1 MSPRGL
7 HGSAMIVSVGVPRGC
22 WAKALLVV
30 TATSAAVVLL
40 AGCTDDALP
49 QGTTSS
55 PAPAAAERSASQP
68 PGPSLMTC
76 GSTSPETR
84 PPEWAVT
91 DAGVPGDIPTA
102 VSKNGLVSATIFANP
117 LHAPA
122 RPSGAANKI
131 LWVVKLPREGLP
143 LTITAT
149 PLDHNG
155 PAVTI
160 NEPAD
165 SGPGEIYPSIVGA
178 VFAHGP
184 TLTPDRQRCALYRIC
199 RTAGDRPTLPPSGT
213 PDHSRCRARPMPLS
227 GRPTCREAVDIGGAS
242 YRLLATVP
250 GLKALAKAGFWAR
263 D

>member
-1 MSPRGL
+1 VTRDRGQAGSAESAGHRFGPSPRSVSSYTQRVACGVANWKTARVSPRGL

-160 NEPAD
+160 IEPAD
-165 SGPGEIYPSIVGA
+165 SGPGEIYPSV
-178 VFAHGP
+178 VDVP
-184 TLTPDRQRCALYRIC
+184 TPGCWQLNLQWAGNHDIIELLYQ
-199 RTAGDRPTLPPSGT
+199 PTN
-213 PDHSRCRARPMPLS
+213 
-227 GRPTCREAVDIGGAS
+227 
-242 YRLLATVP
+242 
-250 GLKALAKAGFWAR
+250 
-263 D
+263 